1 MPKLPTIHRH
11 RVNSPRNSI
20 CGSAILADLDWTN
33 WFTDTTGGGLY
44 LHVRSLD
51 EEAWYPVY
59 CRQTA
64 AARLLMQDGVLYWLV
79 DEEAG
84 KCPSA

>member
-1 MPKLPTIHRH
+1 MPKLPTIHRR

-20 CGSAILADLDWTN
+20 CGSATLAELDWSH

-51 EEAWYPVY
+51 AETWHRVY

-64 AARLLMQDGVLYWLV
+64 APRLRLLDDVLFWLV
-79 DEEAG
+79 DEVA
-84 KCPSA
+84 